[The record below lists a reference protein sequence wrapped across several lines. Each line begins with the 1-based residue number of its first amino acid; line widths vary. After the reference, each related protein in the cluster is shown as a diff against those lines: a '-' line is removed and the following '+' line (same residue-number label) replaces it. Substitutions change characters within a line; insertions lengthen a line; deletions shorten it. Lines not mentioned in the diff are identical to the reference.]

1 MKNFIK
7 IITGSVFLLWS
18 TAQADIQIG
27 VGLIAGQTD
36 VSGTE
41 TEGTAADTSDRS
53 KTLKEAFVGADVFA
67 EYDTDSGMTYG
78 VSFVPVDVELGE
90 GSRTDVAAVSE
101 NDAGT
106 RTASAEV
113 TDLITLYTNVP
124 MGSNGWYALLGYMH
138 TTVTTQETLKSSS
151 YEDATIN
158 GYQIGLG
165 QRAGN
170 FKYELAYSDFEN
182 IKINATGG
190 NTNSISAD
198 ADALTL
204 RMSYGF

>member
-1 MKNFIK
+1 
-7 IITGSVFLLWS
+7 
-18 TAQADIQIG
+18 
-27 VGLIAGQTD
+27 
-36 VSGTE
+36 
-41 TEGTAADTSDRS
+41 
-53 KTLKEAFVGADVFA
+53 
-67 EYDTDSGMTYG
+67 
-78 VSFVPVDVELGE
+78 
-90 GSRTDVAAVSE
+90 
-101 NDAGT
+101 
-106 RTASAEV
+106 
-113 TDLITLYTNVP
+113 
-124 MGSNGWYALLGYMH
+124 MH

>member
-67 EYDTDSGMTYG
+67 EYVTDSGMTYG

>member
-1 MKNFIK
+1 M
-7 IITGSVFLLWS
+7 
-18 TAQADIQIG
+18 
-27 VGLIAGQTD
+27 
-36 VSGTE
+36 
-41 TEGTAADTSDRS
+41 
-53 KTLKEAFVGADVFA
+53 FA
-67 EYDTDSGMTYG
+67 EYVTDSGMTYG

>member
-67 EYDTDSGMTYG
+67 EYVTDSGMTYG

-106 RTASAEV
+106 RTASAV
-113 TDLITLYTNVP
+113 HKR
-124 MGSNGWYALLGYMH
+124 SNGIEWLVRSIRLH
-138 TTVTTQETLKSSS
+138 
-151 YEDATIN
+151 
-158 GYQIGLG
+158 
-165 QRAGN
+165 
-170 FKYELAYSDFEN
+170 AY
-182 IKINATGG
+182 
-190 NTNSISAD
+190 NSNYSRD
-198 ADALTL
+198 T
-204 RMSYGF
+204 